1 MKEKAEKKTDK
12 KDIKRNEGYNEEPK
26 NEQGLTEA
34 EFLASY
40 KPGNYE
46 RPSNTVDML
55 LFTVDDKHLQDVR
68 KDTEKELKILLI
80 KRKNH
85 PDIHK
90 WALPGGFVNI
100 DENLDTAAYR
110 ELEEETGISNV
121 YMEQLYSFGDVHR
134 DKRMRVIS
142 IAHMA
147 LISGKQVKPK
157 AGDDAEEVAW
167 FSVEKQFISD
177 YEEQLILRN
186 EELDLCYVY
195 KVKRMVKK
203 NGVVSVSIPSISAT
217 EENNKIAFDHIEIIN
232 MGIERLRNKVEYM
245 PIAFNLVPEKF
256 TLNDIQKVYE
266 VILGKKLVK
275 QNFRKWIDRFVE
287 ELDEKQEDVG
297 HRPATLY
304 KYKEKHIEML

>member
-1 MKEKAEKKTDK
+1 MKEL
-12 KDIKRNEGYNEEPK
+12 IR
-26 NEQGLTEA
+26 NEQGLTEE

-40 KPGNYE
+40 RPGDYE

-55 LFTVDDKHLQDVR
+55 LFTIGEKQNIDVR

-80 KRKNH
+80 KRRNH

-90 WALPGGFVNI
+90 WALPGGFVNM
-100 DENLDTAAYR
+100 DENLDEAAYR

-121 YMEQLYSFGDVHR
+121 YMEQLYTFGDVGR
-134 DKRMRVIS
+134 DKRTRIIS

-147 LISGKQVKPK
+147 LIPQDLVKPK

-167 FSVEKQFISD
+167 FSIEKRKISEW
-177 YEEQLILRN
+177 EEKIVLQN
-186 EELDLCYVY
+186 QELNLKFEY
-195 KVKRMVKK
+195 KITYRIQK
-203 NGVVSVSIPSISAT
+203 NGVVSVPIPTITAAG
-217 EENNKIAFDHIEIIN
+217 ENARIAFDHIYIIN
-232 MGIERLRNKVEYM
+232 MGIQRLQNKIEYM

-256 TLNDIQKVYE
+256 TLNDIQQVYE
-266 VILGKKLVK
+266 VILGRKLVK

-287 ELDEKQEDVG
+287 EIGEKQEDVG

-304 KYKEKHIEML
+304 RYKEKHIDNI